1 MKRYL
6 LLFLPLLMVAK
17 VHYAK
22 VEPIEQATIK
32 STVSGV
38 VVHADQA
45 AEGAVLS
52 DEAFVQIDDALDQEN
67 LRDTE
72 ASLALMK
79 ESLEINEE
87 VLVGLEKTLDRKK
100 GFYDRMNELET
111 ASQTQ
116 KDNAYAAYIGA
127 KNQYLGTREK
137 IISLKKTILDLSYKV
152 TMLKDVVA
160 KKHIALPGKYLYRL
174 MVHTGEFA
182 SPVLPL
188 AVVSDI
194 TRAQLIVYLD
204 RNEMKDAEGKK
215 ITDMT
220 IYIDGEP
227 TQLKIDRLWKIADT
241 QYVSSYKAR
250 ITLLPKYPFSK
261 LLKIEFK

>member
-6 LLFLPLLMVAK
+6 LLCLPLFMAAK

-32 STVSGV
+32 ATVSGV
-38 VVHADQA
+38 VIHADQT

-52 DEAFVQIDDALDQEN
+52 DEAFIQIDDTLDQEN

-72 ASLALMK
+72 ASLSLVT

-87 VLVGLEKTLDRKK
+87 VLAGLEKTLNRQK
-100 GFYDRMNELET
+100 GSYERMNEVET
-111 ASQTQ
+111 ASQAQ

-127 KNQYLGTREK
+127 KNQYLGIREK
-137 IISLKKTILDLSYKV
+137 IISLKKTILDLSYKI
-152 TMLKDVVA
+152 TMLKDLIA

-174 MVHTGEFA
+174 MIRQGEFA
-182 SPVLPL
+182 SPGLPL
-188 AVVSDI
+188 ATVSDI
-194 TRAQLIVYLD
+194 TKAQLIVYLD
-204 RNEMKDAEGKK
+204 RNELKDAEGTGIADK
-215 ITDMT
+215 T
-220 IYIDGEP
+220 IYIDGEA

-250 ITLLPKYPFSK
+250 IVLLPKYPFSK
-261 LLKIEFK
+261 LLKVEFK

>member
-38 VVHADQA
+38 VIRADQA

-152 TMLKDVVA
+152 TMLKDVIA

-182 SPVLPL
+182 SPGLPL

-204 RNEMKDAEGKK
+204 RNEMQNAEGKK
-215 ITDMT
+215 ISDMT